1 MKHWSGQIFPIT
13 LLALL
18 AGLTF
23 WLQAVLAPKEAQT
36 PTGPGSEP
44 DAIVENFEIRS
55 LDETGRLQY
64 RLSSPLLQHFPVDNT
79 SRIVAPRLIAYRDTT
94 SPPLTLTAG
103 RATATARGETV
114 ILEDGVEIVRAAA
127 GNRPELR
134 AATSQLTVEPQ
145 AGTAHTDQAMTL
157 TQGASQ
163 LSGIGARIDNK
174 ASTFE
179 LRSQVR
185 GRYLSAR
192 AKP

>member
-23 WLQAVLAPKEAQT
+23 WLQAVLAPRETQT
-36 PTGPGSEP
+36 PSGPGTEP

-55 LDETGRLQY
+55 LDDKGRLQY
-64 RLSSPLLQHFPVDNT
+64 RLSAPQLQHYPADNS
-79 SRIVAPRLIAYRDTT
+79 SRIVAPRLIAYRDTAT
-94 SPPLTLTAG
+94 PPLTLTAG

-114 ILEDGVEIVRAAA
+114 ILEDSVDIVRAAA
-127 GNRPELR
+127 NGRPELH
-134 AATSQLTVEPQ
+134 ATTSTLTVEPQ
-145 AGTAHTDQAMTL
+145 AGTAHTDQAVTL